1 MWYQKPFFRNL
12 IVIVLILSAVYLGYT
27 LLPFID
33 SFSEV
38 VTVVLYPLILTL
50 ILYYIFRPLVR
61 LVKEKIT
68 VYGGI
73 LLVYLILSGITAI
86 FAFLVY
92 PKIVEEIELI
102 NSIDIEKYL
111 SFEDIQSSGK
121 DTKFHIEYYLIV
133 EIKKFVINGLPNL
146 HTYIVNKIP
155 YFIST
160 ITDLVLTLII
170 TPFMLFYFLKD
181 ENLLY
186 NNFITS
192 LPEKFQ
198 DKTKTLLHETDQILL
213 HFITARV
220 IISLIINSLLL
231 IAFLIMGVKLV
242 AIIIAI
248 SVFFYI
254 IPSVG
259 SIIATFLALL
269 IGFSQ
274 STFVGIEVLITMSI
288 AAGIEGFL
296 VTPQVMG
303 KKLYIHPLTVLIILL
318 GAGYVLGFIGL
329 LFSTPIYVLI
339 KLLFK
344 HFREWRYQ
352 KADQA

>member
-1 MWYQKPFFRNL
+1 MWYQKPLFRNL
-12 IVIVLILSAVYLGYT
+12 TVIVLILSAVYLGYI

-33 SFSEV
+33 SFSEL
-38 VTVVLYPLILTL
+38 VTVVVYPLILTL
-50 ILYYIFRPLVR
+50 ILYYLFRPLVR
-61 LVKEKIT
+61 LVKGKIT
-68 VYGGI
+68 IYGGI
-73 LLVYLILSGITAI
+73 LLVYLILAGISTI
-86 FAFLVY
+86 FAFFVY
-92 PKIVEEIELI
+92 PKIVEEIKLI
-102 NSIDIEKYL
+102 NSIDIQKYL
-111 SFEDIQSSGK
+111 SFENIQPPST
-121 DTKFHIEYYLIV
+121 DTKFHVKYYLIV
-133 EIKKFVINGLPNL
+133 ALKKVVINGLSNL
-146 HTYIVNKIP
+146 HTYIINEIP

-160 ITDLVLTLII
+160 ITNFALTLII

-181 ENLLY
+181 ENILY

-198 DKTKTLLHETDQILL
+198 NNTKTLLHEIDQILL

-220 IISLIINSLLL
+220 IISLIINSMLL
-231 IAFLIMGVKLV
+231 IVFLIMGVKLV

-259 SIIATFLALL
+259 SIIATILALL

-274 STFVGIEVLITMSI
+274 STFIGIEVLITMTI

-303 KKLYIHPLTVLIILL
+303 KELYIHPLTVLIILL
-318 GAGYVLGFIGL
+318 GAGYVLGIIGL

-344 HFREWRYQ
+344 HFREWRHQ
-352 KADQA
+352 KTDRV